1 MSRKPVE
8 FRNFPPNLHPGF
20 GPYPA
25 IVKHIVD
32 GDTFDILGDAG
43 LQRYPYVTVRVLG
56 IDAPEKNRPA
66 TRVAGLA
73 SKAYLEEVMPLGSPI
88 RVATEPD
95 PDSFG
100 RFLVHVTLP
109 DGRDLGEVMVTAG
122 HATRVTA

>member
-8 FRNFPPNLHPGF
+8 FNDFPADLHPGF

-32 GDTFDILGDAG
+32 GDTFDILSDAG

-56 IDAPEKNRPA
+56 IDAPEKNRMA

-73 SKAYLEEVMPLGSPI
+73 AKAYLEEVMPLGSPI
-88 RVATEPD
+88 RVATKPD

-109 DGRDLGEVMVTAG
+109 SGQDLGDVMVNAG
-122 HATRVTA
+122 HATRVTP